1 MTRSR
6 GRAGVAE
13 GRFFTAANVISL
25 VRIPLGAAASYFI
38 VRVMPLPAGIF
49 VFAAIASDWL
59 DGFVARR
66 TGTVSDWGRILDPLA
81 DKIAFALFAWALVH
95 TGALRLWVL
104 LVLLSRDVLIGV
116 GGLFIAKRL
125 KPPSARPLGK
135 LSTVLMA
142 LFLTRQAFFPTAVL
156 GPQVLPGADLLGAA
170 AMVLVITSFIDY
182 LAAFPGLYRTES
194 RRCA

>member
-1 MTRSR
+1 MR
-6 GRAGVAE
+6 E

-25 VRIPLGAAASYFI
+25 VRIPFGAAASYFI
-38 VRVMPLPAGIF
+38 VRGMPFPAGIC
-49 VFAAIASDWL
+49 VFAAIATDWL

-66 TGTVSDWGRILDPLA
+66 TGTVSDWGRLLDPLA
-81 DKIAFALFAWALVH
+81 DKVAFALFAWALVH

-104 LVLLSRDVLIGV
+104 LVLLSRDVLIGL
-116 GGLFIAKRL
+116 GGLFVAGKM

-142 LFLTRQAFFPTAVL
+142 LFLTRQAFFPGAVL
-156 GPQVLPGADLLGAA
+156 GPTVLPGADLLGAA
-170 AMVLVITSFIDY
+170 AMLLVIVSFIDY
-182 LAAFPGLYRTES
+182 LAAFPKLCRTES

>member
-1 MTRSR
+1 M
-6 GRAGVAE
+6 AE

-25 VRIPLGAAASYFI
+25 VRIPFGAAASYFI
-38 VRVMPLPAGIF
+38 LRGMPLLSGLF
-49 VFAAIASDWL
+49 VFTAIASDWL
-59 DGFVARR
+59 DGCVARR
-66 TGTVSDWGRILDPLA
+66 TGTVSDWGRLLDPLA

-104 LVLLSRDVLIGV
+104 MVLLSRDVLIGV
-116 GGLFIAKRL
+116 GGLFLAGRM

-142 LFLTRQAFFPTAVL
+142 LFLTRQAFFPGAVL
-156 GPQVLPGADLLGAA
+156 GPTVLPGADLLGAA
-170 AMVLVITSFIDY
+170 AMLLVIASFIDY
-182 LAAFPGLYRTES
+182 LAAFPRLCRTES